1 MKKHFNFIAFIIC
14 LIIFITISILVINK
28 KDLYLDTYVYN
39 LISVIITPI
48 NTQVLKS
55 ITFLGSA
62 IVVIG
67 ITILCIIFIKNKRYG
82 IFMSIDLVS
91 ITIFQLILKNIF
103 CRNRPVDINLI
114 VENSYSYPSGHCLTA
129 MAFYGLIIY
138 FIIKSNIPMKNKK
151 IYSILL
157 SILILFIGLSRIY
170 LGVHFFTDVIGGYTF
185 SVCFLIIY
193 TYIIKRW
200 LI

>member
-1 MKKHFNFIAFIIC
+1 MKKDFNFIAFIIC
-14 LIIFITISILVINK
+14 LIIFITISILVITK

>member
-1 MKKHFNFIAFIIC
+1 MKKDFNFIAFIIC
-14 LIIFITISILVINK
+14 LIIFITISILVITK
-28 KDLYLDTYVYN
+28 KDLYLDTYIYN

-82 IFMSIDLVS
+82 IFMSIDLAS

-138 FIIKSNIPMKNKK
+138 FIIRSNIPKKNKK